1 MPVYR
6 QPYPPRSP
14 SAGGRY
20 RMARPTTYDALMGA
34 PSPDNITQ
42 ISDADYATAGAAGPP
57 PAWGAGALPRGK
69 PPKPAVQP
77 APGGAGAVDPR
88 IHAMDSMSDYWRNL
102 SKKFKP
108 AAGGTTPQQSGA
120 AAMLQGQSPPAT
132 PQLGATPQFAPQR
145 TVSPETEASV
155 NTMLRPPLN
164 PVAAQYLAGTPMA
177 GATTASEVPRLR
189 EQNEAARNQGAIL
202 STPKYLGG
210 QGLPS
215 MSATQLGLDLRSP
228 QEKASANVAAY
239 YAQPGRVEGPGGP
252 AATMLAGMEAR
263 PATPVP
269 PEWREEMS
277 RRNASRRLMGL
288 GEAVN
293 AGTARGDVPYDL
305 ETQRR
310 IIQDRLL
317 GKESAW
323 LNAST
328 SPGTPNTPAT
338 STRSPTTGRT
348 REQIK
353 TERQG
358 ELAKR
363 ATRSE
368 YRKTGQRVEPGTIAA
383 RQLLESYMPQGL
395 IPGDLPLAAMAGGP
409 QGSPWRNAAEAL
421 APMGPMQAM
430 EKDKELDRG
439 LKREEM
445 ASREIAAG
453 LQGQSPQTS
462 ELIQQRKAG
471 QTQQPATSIRPRG
484 VAPQNEVAPGK
495 TNELAVA
502 AYMKALGD
510 PATAAAALAAGISK
524 EQAAQN
530 TVAKE
535 HGPAAAQAAAQAVHG
550 QAIEEANKPFWNPDT
565 STFWPGRNPE
575 TGKVWERP
583 FLRAPLDPL
592 LHIIRSLSGA

>member
-1 MPVYR
+1 MGPM
-6 QPYPPRSP
+6 SP
-14 SAGGRY
+14 FG
-20 RMARPTTYDALMGA
+20 MRPGYNYG
-34 PSPDNITQ
+34 PSLPNVP
-42 ISDADYATAGAAGPP
+42 SDARNLLGLQPTPTPDTAGILAGQAAD
-57 PAWGAGALPRGK
+57 REK
-69 PPKPAVQP
+69 
-77 APGGAGAVDPR
+77 
-88 IHAMDSMSDYWRNL
+88 
-102 SKKFKP
+102 
-108 AAGGTTPQQSGA
+108 
-120 AAMLQGQSPPAT
+120 QG
-132 PQLGATPQFAPQR
+132 
-145 TVSPETEASV
+145 
-155 NTMLRPPLN
+155 
-164 PVAAQYLAGTPMA
+164 YLAGKRKRDEEQFSTSAETLLGITPRES
-177 GATTASEVPRLR
+177 GPYSRDRLR
-189 EQNEAARNQGAIL
+189 QRVSNIQGAQRKTANIAANTAAEKAGRPQDIVNIL
-202 STPKYLGG
+202 S
-210 QGLPS
+210 
-215 MSATQLGLDLRSP
+215 
-228 QEKASANVAAY
+228 
-239 YAQPGRVEGPGGP
+239 GRLQSQVDRE
-252 AATMLAGMEAR
+252 R
-263 PATPVP
+263 Q
-269 PEWREEMS
+269 REE
-277 RRNASRRLMGL
+277 
-288 GEAVN
+288 
-293 AGTARGDVPYDL
+293 
-305 ETQRR
+305 
-310 IIQDRLL
+310 
-317 GKESAW
+317 
-323 LNAST
+323 
-328 SPGTPNTPAT
+328 
-338 STRSPTTGRT
+338 
-348 REQIK
+348 
-353 TERQG
+353 
-358 ELAKR
+358 AKR